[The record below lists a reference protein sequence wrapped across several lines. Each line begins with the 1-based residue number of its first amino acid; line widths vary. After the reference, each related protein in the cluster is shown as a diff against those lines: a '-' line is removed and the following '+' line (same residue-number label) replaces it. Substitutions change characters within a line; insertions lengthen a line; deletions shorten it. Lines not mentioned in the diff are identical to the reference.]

1 MHSSCMFVNAVSEV
15 DFLFWYYLIP
25 IISYSSYALR
35 LQHLMNFTI
44 TCSLNDS
51 ELHCKVDDGFAP
63 VLPHHTTCQVRDK
76 RPSKC
81 EESQT
86 HTHSLQPRLL

>member
-1 MHSSCMFVNAVSEV
+1 
-15 DFLFWYYLIP
+15 
-25 IISYSSYALR
+25 
-35 LQHLMNFTI
+35 MNFTI

-51 ELHCKVDDGFAP
+51 ELYCKVDDGFAP
-63 VLPHHTTCQVRDK
+63 VLPHHTTCQVHDK

-86 HTHSLQPRLL
+86 HSQFTAMAIVMNYVIV